1 MNKPE
6 TAGARV
12 RLERD
17 GAVAVIVNPPV
28 NAGSWEVRSGIA
40 DAIAQV
46 TADPAIK
53 AAVLIGAGSTFI
65 AGADIR
71 EFGKPL
77 RGPQTPDVI
86 AAIEQCPKPVVA
98 AIHGAALGGGYEV
111 ALGCDARVA
120 AADAAVGLPEV
131 HLGMIPGAGGT
142 QRMPRLTGVAKA
154 IELVAGSKR
163 VRTKETLALGLID
176 AVAEG
181 DLRQF
186 AAAYAARLSS
196 KRRVRELPVPSAS
209 EEAIAAAA
217 QAAAR
222 GSKRNPVVGEA
233 IRSCSLPRN
242 CPLTRAWPRSAR
254 CSSACARARRRR
266 RCAICSSSSGRL
278 GASPAR
284 MT

>member
-1 MNKPE
+1 MKESANP
-6 TAGARV
+6 V

-17 GAVAVIVNPPV
+17 GAVAVIVIDNPPV

-163 VRTKETLALGLID
+163 VRAKEALALGLID

-222 GSKRNPVVGEA
+222 GSKRNPAVGEA
-233 IRSCSLPRN
+233 IRVVQLAAQLPIDEG
-242 CPLTRAWPRSAR
+242 LAEERAVFQRL
-254 CSSACARARRRR
+254 RASETAAALRYLFFVERQ
-266 RCAICSSSSGRL
+266 A